1 MDETT
6 SPVKDTHALDAEEVL
21 KKLEV
26 DKEKGLS
33 DKEAK
38 ARLEKYGRNKLKEGK
53 TKSIWKILLDQIN
66 NPVVYLLAAATAVA
80 FIFGDTAEAIA
91 IIVVIIINAI
101 IGFWME
107 FQAQKSVEALKEMD
121 KITGKVLR
129 DGKKKEIDAELIVP
143 GDVLVIEGET
153 LIPADARLVEES
165 ELAVD
170 EAALTGES
178 LPVEKEVDTLG
189 KETVTADRLNMVYK
203 GTAATSGNALGVVVA
218 TGMETEI
225 GNISQM
231 VEDAGDEEVPLNT
244 KLNKLTHKLIY
255 VTLGMSAAFFLVGKL
270 TGEDTY
276 TLVQASIAW
285 AIAAIPEGL
294 PIVASIAL
302 ARGMLRLAKQNVI
315 VKKLAAVE
323 TLGETTVIFTDKT
336 GTLTENKLTV
346 HTLGIPGGD
355 VHVNLDKDG
364 DGVVEGDENENVKRL
379 VQVAVACNNAEL
391 KEDEDEQGGDPL
403 ELALLSFARRADK
416 EAYEKFL
423 NTERVDEE
431 PFDSDSKI
439 MGTVD
444 KVDEGYFVAA
454 KGAVEAVLN
463 RCTSLLENGEEKE
476 MTEDLRK
483 EWLAHHD
490 ELAEDGLRVL
500 AFGYRVQSEKPSD
513 ETADGIKKFVDGL
526 TFAGYVGFLDPPRED
541 AAEAIETCRHAGITV
556 VMVTGDHPGTAS
568 TIAKRVKLID
578 EVDNQKIEHGSELES
593 DLSGDR
599 EEAVYQ
605 TRVFSRVDPR
615 QKLEMV
621 SLFQKKGEIVGMT
634 GDGVNDA
641 PALKKANIGIAMGD
655 KGTQVAKEVA
665 DMVLKDDRF
674 SSIVNA
680 IRYGRIIF
688 GNIRKFILYQLS
700 YHFAEIL
707 LIASISFTLFNL
719 PVLPLQL
726 LFLNLLSDVF
736 PALALGIGE
745 GSPDVMEH
753 PPKDPKEPII
763 TRQHWFMI
771 AFHGFVLALFIIGA
785 YLYSLKG
792 WGDSK
797 EVANNVAFF
806 SLAFSQLL
814 HVFNMRERTEGFF
827 NNQVTRNKFVW
838 MALAFCIAALIAA
851 YFIPGLRDILKFTEI
866 QTNHWLLILGA
877 ALGPVIVIQALKAA
891 GFKYA

>member
-1 MDETT
+1 MNTT
-6 SPVKDTHALDAEEVL
+6 SPLQDTHALEAEEVL
-21 KKLEV
+21 QKLEAN
-26 DKEKGLS
+26 KEKGLS
-33 DKEAK
+33 ESEAES
-38 ARLEKYGRNKLKEGK
+38 RLKKYGPNKLKESK
-53 TKSIWKILLDQIN
+53 TKSIWKILLDQVN
-66 NPVVYLLAAATAVA
+66 NPVVYLLVAATTIA

-91 IIVVIIINAI
+91 IVVVIVVNAV

-107 FQAQKSVEALKEMD
+107 FQAQKSVQALKEMD
-121 KITGKVLR
+121 KITGRVRR
-129 DGKKKEIDAELIVP
+129 DGKDQEIDAERIVP
-143 GDVLVIEGET
+143 GDILVIDGET
-153 LIPADARLVEES
+153 LIPADARLIEES

-178 LPVEKEVDTLG
+178 LPVEKNIEKLEENTQ
-189 KETVTADRLNMVYK
+189 TADRLNMVYK
-203 GTAATSGNALGVVVA
+203 GTAATSGHALGVVVA

-231 VEDAGDEEVPLNT
+231 VEDAGDEEVPLNS

-255 VTLGMSAAFFLVGKL
+255 VTLGMSAAFFLIGKL
-270 TGEDTY
+270 SGEDTY
-276 TLVQASIAW
+276 QLVQTSIAW

-336 GTLTENKLTV
+336 GTLTENKLSV
-346 HTLGIPGGD
+346 HTLAVPGAD
-355 VHVNLDKDG
+355 VHLELDHNDTV
-364 DGVVEGDENENVKRL
+364 DVSTEENENIRRL
-379 VQVAVACNNAEL
+379 TQISVACNNAEL
-391 KEDEDEQGGDPL
+391 IENEEEQGGDPL
-403 ELALLSFARRADK
+403 ELALLRFARMADK
-416 EAYEKFL
+416 EIYETL
-423 NTERVDEE
+423 LSSERVDEE

-444 KVDEGYFVAA
+444 KLGDGYFIAA
-454 KGAVEAVLN
+454 KGAVEAVLD
-463 RCTSLLENGEEKE
+463 RCDKLLENGEEKE
-476 MTEDLRK
+476 MTEELREK
-483 EWLAHHD
+483 WATHHD
-490 ELAEDGLRVL
+490 ELAGDGLRVL
-500 AFGYRVQSEKPSD
+500 AFGYREQPEAPST
-513 ETADGIKKFVDGL
+513 ESADGVKKFVDGL
-526 TFAGYVGFLDPPRED
+526 TFAGYIGFLDPPRED
-541 AAEAIETCRHAGITV
+541 AAEAIQTCRDAGITV

-568 TIAKRVKLID
+568 NIAKRVKLLD
-578 EVDNQKIEHGSELES
+578 EIEDSKVEHGSELES
-593 DLSGDR
+593 NLSDDR
-599 EEAVYQ
+599 RESVYN

-615 QKLEMV
+615 QKLDMV
-621 SLFQKKGEIVGMT
+621 SLFQDKGEIVGMT

-700 YHFAEIL
+700 YHFAEII

-719 PVLPLQL
+719 PIKPLQL

-745 GSPDVMEH
+745 GSPDVMKH
-753 PPKDPKEPII
+753 PPKDPQEPIV
-763 TRQHWFMI
+763 TKSHWLMI
-771 AFHGFVLALFIIGA
+771 AFHGLVLAIFIIGA

-792 WGDSK
+792 WGDSE

-814 HVFNMRERTEGFF
+814 HVFNMRERSEHIF
-827 NNQVTRNKFVW
+827 NNQVVKNKFIW
-838 MALAFCIAALIAA
+838 MALVFCVAALLAA
-851 YFIPGLRDILKFTEI
+851 YFIPGLREVLNFVDIDAR
-866 QTNHWLLILGA
+866 HWLLIVGA
-877 ALGPVIVIQALKAA
+877 ALAPVVIIQALKAA